1 MTNAVRQLRE
11 GRGLSQG
18 QLAAE
23 LRVSR
28 QTVNAIETGR
38 YLPSLP
44 LAFAI
49 ARLFGLPIE
58 EIFHDD
64 THV

>member
-38 YLPSLP
+38 YLPRCRWHLP
-44 LAFAI
+44 SPGSSACH
-49 ARLFGLPIE
+49 RGD
-58 EIFHDD
+58 FHDD
-64 THV
+64 QTV